1 MNSESIAEQGQAG
14 TVLRVWVFDI
24 NRRIYRRDEHGK
36 AHGGPIWREHW
47 REEKVVGETS
57 RSWITERGTKVP
69 KKGAN
74 SRLFAFSEEE
84 IDRESYV
91 QESRHKIADMVRR
104 LTDHDTLKRVAECIG
119 YQQPD
124 AKLSERSAAGAESAR
139 TPG

>member
-1 MNSESIAEQGQAG
+1 MNSEQIAEQGQAG

-47 REEKVVGETS
+47 REEKVVGETP
-57 RSWITERGTKVP
+57 RAWITECGTKVP
-69 KKGAN
+69 KKGAG
-74 SRLFAFSEEE
+74 SRVFAFSEEE
-84 IDRESYV
+84 ISRAAYV
-91 QESRHKIADMVRR
+91 QENRYWIAEKVGR
-104 LTDHDTLKRVAECIG
+104 LTDYDTLKKVAECIG